1 MSLPCALPFL
11 VPSTIYTAEIG
22 FRTIVPIAIQSGLFC
37 WQGGQLKLCFAFLH
51 IVIIL
56 SAPFFLPHLEMV
68 PLFGRNGANGS
79 SHYQNDHPHPQR
91 NVDPQQ
97 SDNKTRVAGTL
108 NTSQAYLRIRLS
120 ILHVHFL
127 TAGSAGGLCFTI
139 A

>member
-1 MSLPCALPFL
+1 MRNEHYRGVNAIRGLLRDCTTSPINRFAALVSPLLSLPCALPFL

-68 PLFGRNGANGS
+68 PLFGRSGANGS

-91 NVDPQQ
+91 NVDPQ
-97 SDNKTRVAGTL
+97 
-108 NTSQAYLRIRLS
+108 
-120 ILHVHFL
+120 
-127 TAGSAGGLCFTI
+127 
-139 A
+139 